1 MTDLSGKTAIVTG
14 SSRGIGAE
22 VAKNL
27 AAEGAAV
34 VVNYRQKAPRA
45 NKIVA
50 GITEAGGR
58 AVAVGADLTSDEGA
72 QALVDAAIENF
83 GSLDILVLNASGG
96 MEADLGEDYALRL
109 NRDAQVNM
117 LRTAAASMPE
127 GSRVVFVT
135 SHQAHFIDKTATLD
149 AYEPVARSKRAGEL
163 ALREEIP
170 ALDAKGISLVVIS
183 GDMIEGTVTAT
194 LLDRAQPGAIEE
206 RRKAAGKLLTVAE
219 FGVQVAAMATAE
231 VPSGHTEY
239 AGGAGHF
246 LD

>member
-1 MTDLSGKTAIVTG
+1 MAELTGKSVIVTG

-27 AAEGAAV
+27 AAQGAAV
-34 VVNYRQKAPRA
+34 VINYRQKAPRA
-45 NKIVA
+45 NKVVQ
-50 GITEAGGR
+50 GIIDAGGR
-58 AVAVGADLTSDEGA
+58 AVAVGADLTSAEGA
-72 QALVDAAIENF
+72 QALVDAAVENF
-83 GSLDILVLNASGG
+83 GGLDVLVLNASGG
-96 MEADLGEDYALRL
+96 MESGMGEDYALRL

-117 LRTAAASMPE
+117 LDAAAAVMPA

-135 SHQAHFIDKTATLD
+135 SHQAHFIDKVATLD

-163 ALREEIP
+163 ALRERIP
-170 ALDAKGISLVVIS
+170 ALQAKGISLVVVS

-206 RRKAAGKLLTVAE
+206 RRKAAGKLFTVEE
-219 FGVQVAAMATAE
+219 FGVEVAKMATKD
-231 VPSGHTEY
+231 VPTGHTEY